1 MDAADLL
8 SALMHA
14 IDDHRWDELGGYLH
28 PDFTCRYVHTGESL
42 DRDSWVRL
50 NAEYP
55 GFDRLRVEELVG
67 DGDAAACRSH
77 VTGHDE
83 SGTDHFE
90 CATFVRLQD
99 GLIHRMTEV
108 WTDVGQTPPA
118 GTRPTGEG
126 A

>member
-1 MDAADLL
+1 MDAADIL
-8 SALMHA
+8 STLMQA
-14 IDDHRWDELGGYLH
+14 IDERRWDALGEYLH
-28 PDFTCRYVHTGESL
+28 PDFVCRYVHTGENL

-67 DGDAAACRSH
+67 GGDAAACRSH
-77 VTGHDE
+77 VTGHGA

-90 CATFVRLQD
+90 CATFVHLRD

-108 WTDVGQTPPA
+108 WTDVGQTRS
-118 GTRPTGEG
+118 RPRTGPQ
-126 A
+126 